1 MRASA
6 HSREI
11 FRYSSLGMTHA
22 MRFLFR
28 LIPPLLGIITIGA
41 FVALEFSPRALL
53 IIGIAYVV
61 VTAYG
66 YFELFARRVRERD
79 FWYAFL
85 LTIFVGCGG
94 MAFYIALEAMAG
106 KVVVAIITA
115 VLVGIFA
122 EQLYRW
128 FYAPTRMPSYTLD
141 VTSSLM
147 ELCAVFFLAADF
159 IGLRIFLRAPLWI
172 LVPLFVIITG
182 TLYAIARW
190 IKGETRALL
199 VPALLVGL
207 LFGEM
212 LWALLFLPSSFM
224 VGGALL
230 AIVWYVAGGILRITE
245 AGLSLRRTLPRYMM
259 VGVILATGV
268 ILSARWI

>member
-1 MRASA
+1 
-6 HSREI
+6 
-11 FRYSSLGMTHA
+11 

-28 LIPPLLGIITIGA
+28 LIPPLLGILTIACFG
-41 FVALEFSPRALL
+41 VLEIKTGLRTIL
-53 IIGIAYVV
+53 IIVIAY
-61 VTAYG
+61 TILIAYG

-85 LTIFVGCGG
+85 LTIFVGLGG
-94 MAFYIALEAMAG
+94 MAFYIALEAMVG
-106 KVVVAIITA
+106 KVAVAVVTS

-128 FYAPTRMPSYTLD
+128 FYAPARMPSYTLD

-159 IGLRIFLRAPLWI
+159 IGLRIFLRAPLAI

-199 VPALLVGL
+199 APALLVGV
-207 LFGEM
+207 LFSEL
-212 LWALLFLPSSFM
+212 LWAILFLPSSFM

-230 AIVWYVAGGILRITE
+230 AIVWYVTGGVLRITE

-259 VGVILATGV
+259 VGVILAVGV
-268 ILSARWI
+268 ILSARWV